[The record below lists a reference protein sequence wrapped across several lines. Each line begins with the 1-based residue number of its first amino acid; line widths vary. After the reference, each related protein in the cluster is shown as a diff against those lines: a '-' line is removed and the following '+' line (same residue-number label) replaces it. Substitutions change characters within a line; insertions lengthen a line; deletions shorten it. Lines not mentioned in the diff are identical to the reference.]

1 MLATKSVFLL
11 QRIQQGVKP
20 LFFLTALPV
29 IKTGMVIDQP
39 FTKPFFHHLCRRIPR
54 MKHILLAVF
63 LFVCWCDVFATPD
76 SVVVPIGRVR
86 FHDRIDNE
94 QLLTDMADGK
104 KDGLIRVSSNEDVN
118 LQVTDVLIRRINE
131 FQDFVET
138 NEQIRSSNDKIRQ
151 LNYIELLVKDYRTA
165 WKSKKLN
172 PSMAPLLVDNF
183 YNVWKAGMDS
193 LSILPY
199 IDDAPY
205 DIAIILAEVFKTNPA
220 YAEVKKLLFLKYCNL
235 HPDKILSLIRPY
247 VNEPFA
253 DSLVLVACKNDPE
266 QLYDYAYSTK
276 SPEGKLIQRNPNPL
290 VKAIVQLSKMEN
302 ALLYYPFLD
311 NILNN
316 RISLDS
322 IRRFVGDG
330 DKQMDSV
337 GYFKL
342 LVKTEKEYYYR
353 LGVLKDTPIAMFG
366 VNGLRKMLQKKAIVH
381 FINPINNLHE
391 QSNLNIRMRALDPL
405 TAEELYYVIVM
416 GENDIYTSS
425 YKHSFARLLQRMGSR
440 PRGDS
445 LLLSVKMDYFK
456 KFIKMA
462 ANFNQLD
469 TFLRT
474 MPANNA
480 TTLMKAFV
488 ANLDE
493 ANNLEDAVDVA
504 DSYSSIK
511 DTVLLQNILRNVSL
525 NEQKSINQ
533 NNNKGKTI
541 YGLLKTIFLSANDN
555 SIDLTSQ
562 IGIPSIYS
570 VDYNYLADDSG
581 RVVQQVFFYGDEDG
595 KTHFPQFVS
604 SFNTK
609 EWKVTYQKE
618 WVEIKSLAGK
628 KVWIYANL
636 PLNNDKNLD
645 DTAQIHLRKYLA
657 KNNLQPSVVVHRGHS
672 YWLPRTIDR
681 MGGDAKIIVLGSC
694 GGYQNLSQIITNCP
708 DAHIISTKEI
718 GKGDINRPILNY
730 LNQTI
735 ASGKTLV
742 WKDMWASLTRLFY
755 NDADRSMRESWD
767 DYVPP
772 YKNLGAIF
780 IKAYNKKMEGEL

>member
-1 MLATKSVFLL
+1 
-11 QRIQQGVKP
+11 
-20 LFFLTALPV
+20 
-29 IKTGMVIDQP
+29 
-39 FTKPFFHHLCRRIPR
+39 
-54 MKHILLAVF
+54 MKHYFLPLVF
-63 LFVCWCDVFATPD
+63 FIFYSDIFAAQD
-76 SVVVPIGRVR
+76 SVVVPISRQR
-86 FHDRIDNE
+86 FHDRINNE
-94 QLLTDMADGK
+94 QTLTDKADGK
-104 KDGLIRVSSNEDVN
+104 KDSLIRVSGNEEIN
-118 LQVTDVLIRRINE
+118 LQVTDAFTRRIDE
-131 FQDFVET
+131 FQNDVET
-138 NEQIRSSNDKIRQ
+138 DTKIISSNEKIRQ
-151 LNYIELLVKDYRTA
+151 LNYIEELVRDFRTA
-165 WKSKKLN
+165 WKTRKLN
-172 PSMAPLLVDNF
+172 PALGPVLVNYF
-183 YNVWKAGMDS
+183 YKLWKANLDS
-193 LSILPY
+193 ASILPF
-199 IDDAPY
+199 IEEMPY
-205 DIAIILAEVFKTNPA
+205 EVGMLLTDIFDKNVG
-220 YAEVKKLLFLKYCNL
+220 YADSKKMLFLDYCNQ
-235 HPDKILSLIRPY
+235 HPDKILSIIRPY

-253 DSLVLVACKNDPE
+253 DSLVVVACKNDPE

-276 SPEGKLIQRNPNPL
+276 SPEGKLIQRNTDPL

-311 NILNN
+311 NILKNK
-316 RISLDS
+316 ISTDS
-322 IRRFVGDG
+322 IKRFIGAGGV
-330 DKQMDSV
+330 KMDSV

-342 LVKTEKEYYYR
+342 LVKTEKDYYYR

-366 VNGLRKMLQKKAIVH
+366 VNGLRKMLQRKAIVH
-381 FINPINNLHE
+381 FITPINNLHE
-391 QSNLNIRMRALDPL
+391 QNNLNIRMKAIEPL
-405 TAEELYYVIVM
+405 TAEELYYVLVM

-425 YKHSFARLLQRMGSR
+425 YKHSFARLLQRMGAR

-445 LLLSVKMDYFK
+445 LLLNVNMDYFK

-474 MPANNA
+474 MPPANA

-488 ANLDE
+488 ANLDQ
-493 ANNLEDAVDVA
+493 ASNLEDAVDVA

-511 DTVLLQNILRNVSL
+511 DTILLQNILRNVVN

-533 NNNKGKTI
+533 NNSRGRTI
-541 YGLLKTIFLSANDN
+541 YSLLKTIFLSSNDN

-570 VDYNYLADDSG
+570 VDYKYLADDSG
-581 RVVQQVFFYGDEDG
+581 RVIQQVFFYGDQDG
-595 KTHFPQFVS
+595 KAQFPQFVN
-604 SFNTK
+604 SFSPK
-609 EWKVTYQKE
+609 EWKIKYQKE
-618 WVEIKSLAGK
+618 WVEIKSLTAK
-628 KVWIYANL
+628 RVWIYANL

-645 DTAQIHLRKYLA
+645 DTAQIHLSRYLA
-657 KNNLQPSVVVHRGHS
+657 KNDFHPSVVVHRGHS

-681 MGGDAKIIVLGSC
+681 MAGDAKIIVLGSC
-694 GGYQNLSQIITNCP
+694 GGYQNLSQIINNCP

-735 ASGKTLV
+735 AAGKTLV

-755 NDADRSMRESWD
+755 TDVNKSMRESWD

-780 IKAYNKKMEGEL
+780 IKAYNKKMEGDL

>member
-1 MLATKSVFLL
+1 MKRFLL
-11 QRIQQGVKP
+11 P
-20 LFFLTALPV
+20 LLFL
-29 IKTGMVIDQP
+29 
-39 FTKPFFHHLCRRIPR
+39 
-54 MKHILLAVF
+54 
-63 LFVCWCDVFATPD
+63 VCWSNLFAMQD
-76 SVVVPIGRVR
+76 SVVVPIGRQR
-86 FHDRIDNE
+86 FHDRINIE
-94 QLLTDMADGK
+94 QQITDKADGK
-104 KDGLIRVSSNEDVN
+104 LDGLIRVSSNDEIN
-118 LQVTDVLIRRINE
+118 LMVTDALTRRINE
-131 FQDFVET
+131 FQDYVET
-138 NEQIRSSNDKIRQ
+138 NEKVRSNNDKIGQ
-151 LNYIELLVKDYRTA
+151 LRYIEDLVREFRTG
-165 WKSKKLN
+165 WKQRSIN
-172 PSMAPLLVDNF
+172 PALAPVLVENF
-183 YNVWKAGMDS
+183 YNVWKANMDS
-193 LSILPY
+193 MSILPFIKDMSY
-199 IDDAPY
+199 ETGNILIEIFIRSPY
-205 DIAIILAEVFKTNPA
+205 
-220 YAEVKKLLFLKYCNL
+220 YADGKKLMFLKYCNL
-235 HPDKILSLIRPY
+235 HPDKILATIRPY
-247 VNEPFA
+247 VNESFA
-253 DSLVLVACKNDPE
+253 DSLVVVACKNDPE
-266 QLYDYAYSTK
+266 QLYDYAYSTRT
-276 SPEGKLIQRNPNPL
+276 PEGKLIQKNTDPL
-290 VKAIVQLSKMEN
+290 VKAIVQFSRMDN

-311 NILNN
+311 NILKNKVS
-316 RISLDS
+316 IDS
-322 IRRFVGDG
+322 VKKIIADG
-330 DKQMDSV
+330 ESRMDTV

-342 LVKTEKEYYYR
+342 LVKTEIDYSYR

-366 VNGLRKMLQKKAIVH
+366 VNGLRKMLQRKAIKH

-391 QSNLNIRMRALDPL
+391 QNNLNIRMKAIEPL
-405 TAEELYYVIVM
+405 SAQELYYVIVM

-425 YKHSFARLLQRMGSR
+425 YKHSFARLLQRMG
-440 PRGDS
+440 PKPHGDS
-445 LLLSVKMDYFK
+445 LLLNVNLDYFK

-469 TFLRT
+469 TFLKT

-488 ANLDE
+488 ANLDQ

-511 DTVLLQNILRNVSL
+511 NTGLLQNILKNVTY
-525 NEQKSINQ
+525 NEQKSIRD
-533 NNNKGKTI
+533 NNNKGKVI

-570 VDYNYLADDSG
+570 VDYNYLADEQG

-604 SFNTK
+604 SFSKK
-609 EWKVTYQKE
+609 EWSVTTRKE
-618 WVEIKSLAGK
+618 WVEIKSLTGK

-636 PLNNDKNLD
+636 PLNNDENLD
-645 DTAQIHLRKYLA
+645 DTAQLHLSKYLA
-657 KNNLQPSVVVHRGHS
+657 SNGMQPAVVVHRGHS

-681 MGGDAKIIVLGSC
+681 MAGNAKIIVLGSC
-694 GGYQNLSQIITNCP
+694 GGYQNLSQIIKNCP

-735 ASGKTLV
+735 ATGKPVV
-742 WKDMWASLTRLFY
+742 WKDMWASLTKLFHS
-755 NDADRSMRESWD
+755 DANKGMSESWD

>member
-1 MLATKSVFLL
+1 MKQFLL
-11 QRIQQGVKP
+11 PV
-20 LFFLTALPV
+20 LFLV
-29 IKTGMVIDQP
+29 IWSD
-39 FTKPFFHHLCRRIPR
+39 
-54 MKHILLAVF
+54 A
-63 LFVCWCDVFATPD
+63 FATQD
-76 SVVVPIGRVR
+76 SVVVPISRR
-86 FHDRIDNE
+86 LFHDKIDN
-94 QLLTDMADGK
+94 QQVLTDKADGK
-104 KDGLIRVSSNEDVN
+104 KDGMIRVSGNEDIN
-118 LQVTDVLIRRINE
+118 LQVTDALTRRINE
-131 FQDFVET
+131 FQNFVET
-138 NEQIRSSNDKIRQ
+138 NNKISSSNEKIRQ
-151 LNYIELLVKDYRTA
+151 LNFIEELLKNFRAA
-165 WKSKKLN
+165 WKLKKIN
-172 PSMAPLLVDNF
+172 PALAPALVDNF
-183 YNVWKAGMDS
+183 YNVWKANMDS
-193 LSILPY
+193 GSILPF
-199 IDDAPY
+199 INDMPY
-205 DIAIILAEVFKTNPA
+205 EVGLVLTDIFNKNIG
-220 YAEVKKLLFLKYCNL
+220 YADSKKLLFLKYCKQ
-235 HPDKILSLIRPY
+235 HPDKILSIIRPY

-276 SPEGKLIQRNPNPL
+276 SPEGKLIQRNTDPL

-311 NILNN
+311 NILKNK
-316 RISLDS
+316 IAIDS
-322 IRRFVGDG
+322 IKKLIGDG
-330 DKQMDSV
+330 GKRMDSV

-342 LVKTEKEYYYR
+342 LVKTEKDYYYR

-366 VNGLRKMLQKKAIVH
+366 VNGLRKMLQRKAIRH
-381 FINPINNLHE
+381 FITPINDLHE
-391 QSNLNIRMRALDPL
+391 QNNLNIRMRALDPL
-405 TAEELYYVIVM
+405 SAEELYYVMVM

-425 YKHSFARLLQRMGSR
+425 YKHSFARLLQRMGTS

-445 LLLSVKMDYFK
+445 LLLSVNMDYFK

-474 MPANNA
+474 MPATNS

-488 ANLDE
+488 ANLDQ

-504 DSYSSIK
+504 DSYSSIT
-511 DTVLLQNILRNVSL
+511 DTILLQNILKNVTY

-533 NNNKGKTI
+533 NNSKGKTI

-570 VDYNYLADDSG
+570 VDYKYLADDSG
-581 RVVQQVFFYGDEDG
+581 RVIQQVFFYGDEDG
-595 KTHFPQFVS
+595 KMFFPQFVN
-604 SFNTK
+604 SFSNK
-609 EWKVTYQKE
+609 EWKITYKKE
-618 WVEIKSLAGK
+618 WVEIKSLTGN

-645 DTAQIHLRKYLA
+645 DTAQIHLGRYLS
-657 KNNLQPSVVVHRGHS
+657 KNDLHPAVVVHRGHS

-681 MGGDAKIIVLGSC
+681 MAGGAKIIVLGSC
-694 GGYQNLSQIITNCP
+694 GGYQNLSQIIDNCP

-742 WKDMWASLTRLFY
+742 WKDMWASLTKLFY
-755 NDADRSMRESWD
+755 AEANKGMRESWD
-767 DYVPP
+767 DYIPP

-780 IKAYNKKMEGEL
+780 IKAYNKKMEGQL